1 MDLHGTIRF
10 TVRLT
15 VSSCFVSSH
24 LVGSLHVLKAMGF
37 SPQCIQQL
45 LVGDDRGGERL
56 WSRRAAPRTVEVA
69 SFNDLLRHDEQGRG
83 LAGGRLKTY

>member
-1 MDLHGTIRF
+1 MF
-10 TVRLT
+10 
-15 VSSCFVSSH
+15 S
-24 LVGSLHVLKAMGF
+24 KPMGF